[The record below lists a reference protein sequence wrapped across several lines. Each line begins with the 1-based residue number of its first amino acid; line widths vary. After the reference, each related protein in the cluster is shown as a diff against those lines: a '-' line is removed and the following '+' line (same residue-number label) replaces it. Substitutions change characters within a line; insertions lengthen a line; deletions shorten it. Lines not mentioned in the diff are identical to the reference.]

1 MTNNEYIQEVG
12 VPPGNHGFQPKRPC
26 NRAQGSA
33 DAFGF
38 GPYNYA
44 GTTASSQEDHV
55 FSQFIARNSDDIRAL
70 ILSFLDDNVLS
81 SQYCLPKVSRTFIV
95 TPEPLGAY
103 HAIELGHLQ
112 AETSGYHLSLIH
124 I

>member
-12 VPPGNHGFQPKRPC
+12 VPPGNHGCQPKRPC

-38 GPYNYA
+38 GPYNDA

-55 FSQFIARNSDDIRAL
+55 TGHRDPPMRFASGHTVMREPRPPAENTMYYRN
-70 ILSFLDDNVLS
+70 
-81 SQYCLPKVSRTFIV
+81 
-95 TPEPLGAY
+95 
-103 HAIELGHLQ
+103 
-112 AETSGYHLSLIH
+112 
-124 I
+124 

>member
-55 FSQFIARNSDDIRAL
+55 FSQLIARSSEDIRAN
-70 ILSFLDDNVLS
+70 ILSFLGDNVLS
-81 SQYCLPKVSRTFIV
+81 WQYCLPKVSRTFIV
-95 TPEPLGAY
+95 MHGMSCPL
-103 HAIELGHLQ
+103 
-112 AETSGYHLSLIH
+112 
-124 I
+124 